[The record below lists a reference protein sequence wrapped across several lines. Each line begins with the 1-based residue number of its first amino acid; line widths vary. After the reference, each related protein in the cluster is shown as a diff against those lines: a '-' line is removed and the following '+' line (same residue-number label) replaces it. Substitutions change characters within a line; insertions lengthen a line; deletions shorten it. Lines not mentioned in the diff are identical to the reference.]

1 MRHRPAGG
9 MDRSGYVACDF
20 FAVPFQG
27 LESVTF
33 SRISIHQAAFVRRP
47 KESIMIGLVRAAALC
62 ATLALGLISAQAAD
76 KAFKRDDLADSA
88 IKLEAQIKSEA
99 GPVAKSAATLRTDAD
114 AAFRRSDYRVGLQII
129 GQIAAVAPEDSAN
142 WLRLAKT
149 IFQIRSA
156 TSSEQTF
163 LYERASTAAY
173 IAYQRAGNAGEEAE
187 ALAVLGRALSER
199 KLWRPALDTLQLS
212 LELRE
217 VAEVRGNYEKLR
229 DNHGFRLLDYTVDSD
244 SASPRACFQF
254 SEDLA
259 KRTDFSPYLALAGS
273 DKPALTSE
281 EKQLCVEGLKHGER
295 YNINLRAGLPSTV
308 KESLPKSAEFNIYV
322 RDRKPFVRFTGRA
335 YVLPRTGQRGIPLVS
350 VNTPSVSVQVFRIG
364 DRNLINTVIDSDF
377 QKTLSSYQLDDLGN
391 ERGVK
396 VWSGELATATTLN
409 QDVTTAFPVDQAL
422 GDLQPGVYVMT
433 ATPKGPGSSKDE
445 DSGSLATQWFI
456 VSDLGLTAFSGNDGI
471 HVFVNSLASTDAVAR
486 AEVRLVARNNEI
498 LATRKTDESGHVL
511 FEAGLARGEG
521 GLSPALLTVSGEKAD
536 YAFLS
541 LKSNAFD
548 LTDRGVSG
556 RAVPAGADAFVYAE
570 RGVYRSG
577 ETVYLTALLRDG
589 QGNAVTGGPLTLV
602 IERPDGVE
610 FRRAVL
616 PDQGAGGRNLTLP
629 LNSAVP
635 TGTWRARAFTD
646 PKGASVGET
655 TFMVEDY
662 IPDRIEFE
670 LTSKDKL
677 IKADAPVELKVDGHF
692 LYGAPAS
699 GLQLEGDMLVAPASA
714 RPGFAGY
721 QFGVADEETTSNERT
736 PIENLPEADAN
747 GVATFPVSLA
757 KPPSS
762 TRPQEAQIFIRMAE
776 AGGRAVERKIVL
788 PVAPAAAMIGI
799 KPLFGDKNVAEG
811 DKADFD
817 VVFAAPDDKPLARG
831 GLRYELLKLES
842 RYQWY
847 RQSSSWEYEPVK
859 STSRVADGDLTI
871 AADKPSRVTLAPQP
885 GRYRLDV
892 KSTEADGPL
901 TSVQFDVGWYSD
913 GSADTPDL
921 LETSIDKPEYQSGDT
936 MVVSVNARSA
946 GKLTINVLG
955 DRLLTT
961 QSTDVKEGT
970 SQVRIPVGKD
980 WGTGA
985 YVVATLRR
993 PLDAAALRMPGRAIG
1008 LKWFGIDKKARTLT
1022 VGLSPPALVRP
1033 STTLKLPVKVGG
1045 LNPGEDAKIVVA
1057 AVDVG
1062 ILNLTNYKPPAPDDY
1077 YLGQRRMTSEIRDLY
1092 GQLIDGMLGT
1102 RGQLKTGGDSAGA
1115 ELQGSPPTQKPLA
1128 LYSGIVTV
1136 AADGSAEISFD
1147 IPEFAGTARVMAVA
1161 WTATKLGRATTD
1173 VIVRDPVVLTATLPR
1188 FLLNGDKGTM
1198 SFDLDNVEG
1207 APGDYT
1213 INVKTSG
1220 PVKVTGNPATTVK
1233 LAAKQRTSM
1242 ALALDA
1248 SGGAGTAQLDV
1259 DIKGPNGLALARH
1272 YALDVKAATQ
1282 ILARR
1287 SIRTLAKGESL
1298 TLTSDMFS
1306 DLVQGTGGVSLSVS
1320 LSTALDAATILKAL
1334 DRYPYGCS
1342 EQITSRA
1349 MPLLYV
1355 NDLAAGA
1362 HLAMDTAVDQR
1373 IKDAIDKLLARQ
1385 GSNGS
1390 FGLWS
1395 AGGDDAWLDA
1405 YVTDFLTRAREK
1417 GFAVPDVLF
1426 RNALDRIRNSV
1437 VNADEPEKDGGRN
1450 LAYGLYVLARNG
1462 TAPVGDLRYL
1472 ADTKLNN
1479 LATPIAKSQLAA
1491 ALALVGDRTRA
1502 ERVYAAALESLAP
1515 KPVLEFGR
1523 VDYGSA
1529 LRDAAALVSL
1539 GSEGNAS
1546 SATITQAVMRVE
1558 AARGL
1563 TPYTSTQENAWLVLA
1578 SRALSK
1584 ETLALDVNGS
1594 PVRTALYR
1602 SYKAAEMAG
1611 VPIKITNTGDT
1622 PVQAVVSVSGA
1633 PVTPEPAASNG
1644 FKIERN
1650 YFTLDGKPADPS
1662 KAKQNDRFAVV
1673 LKITE
1678 AKPEYGHIMVS
1689 DYLAAGFEIDNPH
1702 LVSSG
1707 DTGTLDWIEDGEEPE
1722 NTEFRD
1728 DRFTAAIDRGSD
1740 DKAVF
1745 TVAYVV
1751 RAVSPGKY
1759 VVPQAYVEDMYNPS
1773 RYGRTGTGTVE
1784 VRPAK

>member
-1 MRHRPAGG
+1 M
-9 MDRSGYVACDF
+9 
-20 FAVPFQG
+20 
-27 LESVTF
+27 T
-33 SRISIHQAAFVRRP
+33 
-47 KESIMIGLVRAAALC
+47 GLVRATVIC
-62 ATLALGLISAQAAD
+62 AILVLGLTAAGAAD
-76 KAFKRDDLADSA
+76 KPFKRDELADSA
-88 IKLEAQIKSEA
+88 VKLEAQIKSEA
-99 GPVAKSAATLRTDAD
+99 GPVAKSATTLRGDAD
-114 AAFRRSDYRVGLQII
+114 AAFRRSDFRVGLQIL
-129 GQIAAVAPEDSAN
+129 GQIAATTPEDSAN
-142 WLRLAKT
+142 WLKLAKT
-149 IFQIRSA
+149 IFQIRS
-156 TSSEQTF
+156 TSSSEQTF
-163 LYERASTAAY
+163 LYERAATAAY
-173 IAYQRAGNAGEEAE
+173 IAYQRAGNQAEEAD
-187 ALAVLGRALSER
+187 ALAVLGRAMSER
-199 KLWRPALDTLQLS
+199 KLWRPALDSLRLS
-212 LELRE
+212 LDLRE
-217 VAEVRGNYEKLR
+217 VADVRGQYEKMR
-229 DNHGFRLLDYTVDSD
+229 DQHGFRLLDYSVDSD
-244 SASPRACFQF
+244 GASPRACFQF

-259 KRTDFSPYLALAGS
+259 KRVDFAPFVAQAGN

-281 EKQLCVEGLKHGER
+281 GKQLCIDGLKHGER

-350 VNTPSVSVQVFRIG
+350 VNTPAVNVNVFRIG
-364 DRNLINTVIDSDF
+364 DRNLINTVVDSDF
-377 QKTLSSYQLDDLGN
+377 QKTLSSYQLSSLGD

-396 VWSGELATATTLN
+396 VWTGELATATTLN
-409 QDVTTAFPVDQAL
+409 QDVVTAFPVDQAL
-422 GDLQPGVYVMT
+422 GELQPGVYVMT
-433 ATPKGPGSSKDE
+433 AAPKGPGSSSD
-445 DSGSLATQWFI
+445 DDGTLATQWFI
-456 VSDLGLTAFSGNDGI
+456 VSDMGLSAFSGNDGI
-471 HVFVNSLASTDAVAR
+471 HVFVNSLATTQAVSK

-498 LATRKTDESGHVL
+498 LATRKTDDAGHVL

-521 GLSPALLTVSGEKAD
+521 GLSPALLTVTSDKAD

-541 LKSNAFD
+541 LKTNAFD
-548 LTDRGVSG
+548 LTDRGVAG

-570 RGVYRSG
+570 RGVYRSN

-589 QGNAVTGGPLTLV
+589 QGNAMAGGPLTLV

-610 FRRAVL
+610 FRRAQL
-616 PDQGAGGRNLTLP
+616 PDQGAGGRSMAVA

-635 TGTWRARAFTD
+635 TGTWRVRAFTD
-646 PKGASVGET
+646 PKGTSAGET

-662 IPDRIEFE
+662 IPERIEFDVTAKE
-670 LTSKDKL
+670 KA
-677 IKADAPVELKVDGHF
+677 IKVDAPVELKVAGKF

-699 GLQLEGDMLVAPASA
+699 GLQLEGDMLVAPAASG
-714 RPGFAGY
+714 RPGYPGY
-721 QFGVADEETTSNERT
+721 QFGVADEETASNERT

-757 KPPSS
+757 KAPTS
-762 TRPQEAQIFIRMAE
+762 TRPQEAQIFIRMVE
-776 AGGRAVERKIVL
+776 TGGRAVERKLVL
-788 PVAPAAAMIGI
+788 PIAPQAALIGV
-799 KPLFGDKNVAEG
+799 KPLFADKSVAEG
-811 DKADFD
+811 DKAEFD
-817 VVFAAPDDKPLARG
+817 VIFVGADGKPLPRD
-831 GLRYELLKLES
+831 GLRYELLKMES

-847 RQSSSWEYEPVK
+847 RQNSSWEYEAVK
-859 STSRVADGDLTI
+859 SSKRVADGDLTLT
-871 AADKPSRVTLAPQP
+871 ADKAARLSLAPEP

-892 KSTEADGPL
+892 KSVEADGPV

-921 LETSIDKPEYQSGDT
+921 LETSIDKPEYASGDT
-936 MVVSVNARSA
+936 MTVSVNARTA

-961 QSTDVKEGT
+961 QIVDVKEGT
-970 SQVRIPVGKD
+970 RQVKLTVGKD

-985 YVVATLRR
+985 YVLATLRR
-993 PLDAAALRMPGRAIG
+993 PLDAAAQRMPGRAIG
-1008 LKWFGIDKKARTLT
+1008 LKWFGIDKKTRTLQ
-1022 VGLSPPALVRP
+1022 VALSPPPLVRP
-1033 STTLKLPVKVGG
+1033 GTALKIPVKLGG
-1045 LNPGEDAKIVVA
+1045 LNPGEDAKVVVA

-1077 YLGQRRMTSEIRDLY
+1077 YLGQRRLTAEVRDLY
-1092 GQLIDGMLGT
+1092 GQLIDGMQGT
-1102 RGQLKTGGDSAGA
+1102 RGQIRTGGDSAGA

-1136 AADGSAEISFD
+1136 GADGNAEINFD

-1161 WTATKLGRATTD
+1161 WTATKLGRATID
-1173 VIVRDPVVLTATLPR
+1173 VTVRDPVVLTATLPR

-1207 APGDYT
+1207 APGDYS
-1213 INVKTSG
+1213 ISVKTSG
-1220 PVKVTGNPATTVK
+1220 PVKVTGNPTTTVK

-1248 SGGAGTAQLDV
+1248 AGAGAANLDV
-1259 DIKGPNGLALARH
+1259 DIKGPNGLTLARH

-1282 ILARR
+1282 VLARR

-1298 TLTSDMFS
+1298 TLTPDMFG
-1306 DLVQGTGGVSLSVS
+1306 DLVPGTGGVSLSVG

-1362 HLAMDTAVDQR
+1362 QLAMDTAVDQR
-1373 IKDAIDKLLARQ
+1373 IKDAIERLLARQ

-1417 GFAVPDVLF
+1417 GFAVPDALF
-1426 RNALDRIRNSV
+1426 KNALDRIRNAV
-1437 VNADEPEKDGGRN
+1437 VNAAEPEKDGGRD

-1462 TAPVGDLRYL
+1462 AAPIGDLRYL
-1472 ADTKLNN
+1472 ADTKLSN

-1491 ALALVGDRTRA
+1491 ALALVGDKTRA
-1502 ERVYAAALESLAP
+1502 ERVYGAALDALAP
-1515 KPVLEFGR
+1515 KPTLEFGR
-1523 VDYGSA
+1523 TDYGSA

-1539 GSEGNAS
+1539 ASEGNAPR
-1546 SATITQAVMRVE
+1546 ATLTQAVQRVE
-1558 AARGL
+1558 VARGL
-1563 TPYTSTQENAWLVLA
+1563 SPYTSTQENAWLVLA
-1578 SRALSK
+1578 ARALSK
-1584 ETLALDVNGS
+1584 ETLSLDIDG
-1594 PVRTALYR
+1594 TAAKSAVYR
-1602 SYKAAEMAG
+1602 SYKAEAIAG
-1611 VPIKITNTGDT
+1611 KPVKITNTGDA
-1622 PVQAVVSVSGA
+1622 PLQAVVSVSGS

-1644 FKIERN
+1644 FKIERSF
-1650 YFTLDGKPADPS
+1650 FTLDGKPADVG

-1678 AKPEYGHIMVS
+1678 AKPEYGHIMVA
-1689 DYLAAGFEIDNPH
+1689 DYLPAGLEIDNPN

-1707 DTGTLDWIEDGEEPE
+1707 DSGTLDWIEDGEEPE
-1722 NTEFRD
+1722 HTEFRD
-1728 DRFTAAIDRGSD
+1728 DRFTAAIDRASD
-1740 DKAVF
+1740 DKSVF

-1759 VVPQAYVEDMYNPS
+1759 VLPQAYVEDMYNPS

-1784 VRPAK
+1784 VRAAK

>member
-1 MRHRPAGG
+1 
-9 MDRSGYVACDF
+9 
-20 FAVPFQG
+20 
-27 LESVTF
+27 
-33 SRISIHQAAFVRRP
+33 
-47 KESIMIGLVRAAALC
+47 MIGLVRAATLC
-62 ATLALGLISAQAAD
+62 ATLAFGLVAAQAAD
-76 KAFKRDDLADSA
+76 KAFRRDDLADSA

-99 GPVAKSAATLRTDAD
+99 GPVAKSGASLRTDAD
-114 AAFRRSDYRVGLQII
+114 AAFRRSDFRTGLQIL
-129 GQIAAVAPEDSAN
+129 GQIAATTPEDSAN
-142 WLRLAKT
+142 WLRLART
-149 IFQIRSA
+149 IFQISPA
-156 TSSEQTF
+156 NSSEQTF
-163 LYERASTAAY
+163 LLERASTAAY
-173 IAYQRAGNAGEEAE
+173 IAYQRAGNAADEAE
-187 ALAVLGRALSER
+187 ALSVLGRAMSER
-199 KLWRPALDTLQLS
+199 KLWRPALDALRLS
-212 LELRE
+212 LDLRE
-217 VAEVRGNYEKLR
+217 VADVRGRYEKMR
-229 DNHGFRLLDYTVDSD
+229 DQHGFRLLDYTVDSD

-259 KRTDFSPYLALAGS
+259 KRTDFTPFLALAGS
-273 DKPALTSE
+273 DKPALSSE
-281 EKQLCVEGLKHGER
+281 ERQLCVDGLKHGER
-295 YNINLRAGLPSTV
+295 YNIVLRAGLPSSV
-308 KESLPKSAEFNIYV
+308 KESLPKSAEFNLYV

-350 VNTPSVSVQVFRIG
+350 VNTPAVTVNVFRIG
-364 DRNLINTVIDSDF
+364 DRNLINTVVDSDF
-377 QKTLSSYQLDDLGN
+377 QRGLNKYELSSLGN

-433 ATPKGPGSSKDE
+433 AAAKGPGSDD
-445 DSGSLATQWFI
+445 DSQLATQWFI

-471 HVFVNSLASTDAVAR
+471 HVFVNSLASTDAVGS
-486 AEVRLVARNNEI
+486 AEVRLIARNNEI

-521 GLSPALLTVSGEKAD
+521 GLSPAMVTVTGEKAD

-541 LKSNAFD
+541 LKAHAFD
-548 LTDRGVSG
+548 LSDRGVAG
-556 RAVPAGADAFVYAE
+556 RAVPVGADAFVYAE
-570 RGVYRSG
+570 RGVYRSN

-589 QGNAVTGGPLTLV
+589 RGNAVTGGPLTLV

-616 PDQGAGGRNLTLP
+616 ADQGAGGRSLAVP

-635 TGTWRARAFTD
+635 AGTWRVRAFTD
-646 PKGASVGET
+646 PKAEPVGET

-662 IPDRIEFE
+662 VPERIEFDIS
-670 LTSKDKL
+670 SKDKA
-677 IKADAPVELKVDGHF
+677 IKADAAVELKVDGHF

-699 GLQLEGDMLVAPASA
+699 ELQLEGDLLVAPAA
-714 RPGFAGY
+714 ERPGFAGY

-736 PIENLPEADAN
+736 PIENLPETDAN

-757 KPPSS
+757 KPPTS

-776 AGGRAVERKIVL
+776 AGGRAVERKVVL
-788 PVAPAAAMIGI
+788 PVAPAAAMIGV

-811 DKADFD
+811 DKAGFD
-817 VVFAAPDDKPLARG
+817 VVFVAPDGKPLPRD
-831 GLRYELLKLES
+831 GLRYELLKIES
-842 RYQWY
+842 HYQWY
-847 RQSSSWEYEPVK
+847 RQNSSWEYEPVK
-859 STSRVADGDLTI
+859 STTRVADGDVTV
-871 AADKPSRVTLAPQP
+871 AADKPSRITLSPQP

-936 MVVSVNARSA
+936 MVVSVNARTA
-946 GKLTINVLG
+946 GRLTINVVG

-961 QSTDVKEGT
+961 QTTDVGEGT
-970 SQVRIPVGKD
+970 AQVKIPVGRD

-993 PLDAAALRMPGRAIG
+993 PLDTAAQRMPGRAIG

-1022 VGLSPPALVRP
+1022 VNLSGPALVRP
-1033 STTLKLPVKVGG
+1033 GTTLKLPVQLGG
-1045 LNPGEDAKIVVA
+1045 LSPGEDAKIVVA

-1077 YLGQRRMTSEIRDLY
+1077 YLGQRRMTAEIRDLY
-1092 GQLIDGMLGT
+1092 GQLIDGMQGS

-1115 ELQGSPPTQKPLA
+1115 ELQGSPPSQKPLA

-1136 AADGSAEISFD
+1136 GPDGSAEIDFD

-1161 WTATKLGRATTD
+1161 WTTTRLGRTTTD
-1173 VIVRDPVVLTATLPR
+1173 VTVRDPVVLTATLPR
-1188 FLLNGDKGTM
+1188 FLLNGDHGTM

-1213 INVKTSG
+1213 IHVRPSG
-1220 PVKVTGNPATTVK
+1220 PIKVSGNPTATVP
-1233 LAAKQRTSM
+1233 LAARQRSSM

-1248 SGGAGTAQLDV
+1248 GGTGTAQLDV
-1259 DIKGPNGLALARH
+1259 DISGPNGLTLARH

-1298 TLTSDMFS
+1298 TLTSDLFS
-1306 DLVQGTGGVSLSVS
+1306 DLVQGTGSVSLSVS

-1342 EQITSRA
+1342 EQIASRA

-1355 NDLAAGA
+1355 NDLAVGA
-1362 HLAMDTAVDQR
+1362 HLAMDAAVDQR
-1373 IKDAIDKLLARQ
+1373 VKDAIDRLLARQ

-1426 RNALDRIRNSV
+1426 KGALDRIRNSV
-1437 VNADEPEKDGGRN
+1437 VNANEPEKDGGRD

-1462 TAPVGDLRYL
+1462 AAPIGDLRYL

-1479 LATPIAKSQLAA
+1479 LATPIAKAQLAA
-1491 ALALVGDRTRA
+1491 ALALVGDRSRA

-1529 LRDAAALVSL
+1529 LRDAAALVTL
-1539 GSEGNAS
+1539 ASEGNAPH
-1546 SATITQAVMRVE
+1546 ATLTEAVARVE

-1578 SRALSK
+1578 SRALAK
-1584 ETLALDVNGS
+1584 ENLTLDVDGS
-1594 PVRTALYR
+1594 PVKTALYR
-1602 SYKAAEMAG
+1602 SYKASEMDG
-1611 VPIKITNTGDT
+1611 KPVKVTNTGDT

-1650 YFTLDGKPADPS
+1650 YFALDGKPADVS
-1662 KAKQNDRFAVV
+1662 KARQNDRFVVV

-1678 AKPEYGHIMVS
+1678 PKPEYGHIMVS
-1689 DYLAAGFEIDNPH
+1689 DYLPAGFEIDNPH

-1707 DTGTLDWIEDGEEPE
+1707 DAGTLDWIEDGEEPA

-1728 DRFTAAIDRGSD
+1728 DRFTAAIDRASD
-1740 DKAVF
+1740 AKSVF

-1759 VVPQAYVEDMYNPS
+1759 VLPQAYVEDMYNPS
-1773 RYGRTGTGTVE
+1773 RYGRTGTGAIE
-1784 VRPAK
+1784 VRAAK

>member
-1 MRHRPAGG
+1 
-9 MDRSGYVACDF
+9 
-20 FAVPFQG
+20 
-27 LESVTF
+27 
-33 SRISIHQAAFVRRP
+33 
-47 KESIMIGLVRAAALC
+47 MIGLVRAVTVC
-62 ATLALGLISAQAAD
+62 ATLAFGLVSAHAAD
-76 KAFKRDDLADSA
+76 KAFRRDELADSA

-114 AAFRRSDYRVGLQII
+114 AAFKRSDFRAGLQTL
-129 GQIAAVAPEDSAN
+129 GQIVAIAPDDSAN

-149 IFQIRSA
+149 IFQIRPA
-156 TSSEQTF
+156 TSSETTF
-163 LYERASTAAY
+163 LRERAATAAY

-187 ALAVLGRALSER
+187 ALAVLGRAMEER
-199 KLWRPALDTLQLS
+199 KLWRPALDALRLS
-212 LELRE
+212 LEMRE
-217 VAEVRGNYEKLR
+217 VADVRGQYEKLR
-229 DNHGFRLLDYTVDSD
+229 DDHGFRLLDYTVDSD

-254 SEDLA
+254 SEELA
-259 KRTDFSPYLALAGS
+259 KRVDFAPFLALAGS

-335 YVLPRTGQRGIPLVS
+335 YVLPRTGQQGIPVVS
-350 VNTPSVSVQVFRIG
+350 VNTQAVTVNVFRIG
-364 DRNLINTVIDSDF
+364 DRNLINTVIGSDF
-377 QKTLSSYQLDDLGN
+377 QTALSKYQLESLGD
-391 ERGVK
+391 ERGMK
-396 VWSGELATATTLN
+396 VWTGELATASTLN
-409 QDVTTAFPVDQAL
+409 ADVTTAFPVDLAI
-422 GDLQPGVYVMT
+422 GELQPGVYVMT
-433 ATPKGPGSSKDE
+433 AAAKGPGSGGGD
-445 DSGSLATQWFI
+445 DDGSLATQWFI

-471 HVFVNSLASTDAVAR
+471 HVFVNSLASTDPMAKAD
-486 AEVRLVARNNEI
+486 VRLVARNNEI
-498 LATRKTDESGHVL
+498 LATRKTDDSGHVL
-511 FEAGLARGEG
+511 FEAGLAKGEG
-521 GLSPALLTVSGEKAD
+521 GLSPALLTVTSDKND

-548 LTDRGVSG
+548 LSDRGVSG

-589 QGNAVTGGPLTLV
+589 QGNAVTSGPMTLV
-602 IERPDGVE
+602 VERPDGVE

-616 PDQGAGGRNLTLP
+616 PDQGAGGRSLTLP

-635 TGTWRARAFTD
+635 TGTWRVLAFTD
-646 PKGASVGET
+646 PKAPSVGET

-662 IPDRIEFE
+662 VPDRIEFDIS
-670 LTSKDKL
+670 SKDKL
-677 IKADAPVELKVDGHF
+677 IKADAPVELKVDGRF

-699 GLQLEGDMLVAPASA
+699 GLQLEGDLLVSPAA
-714 RPGFAGY
+714 NRPGFAGY
-721 QFGVADEETTSNERT
+721 QFGVADEESASNERT
-736 PIENLPEADAN
+736 PIEGLPEADAN

-762 TRPQEAQIFIRMAE
+762 TRPQEAQIFIRMTE
-776 AGGRAVERKIVL
+776 AGGRAVERKFVL
-788 PVAPAAAMIGI
+788 PVAPSAPMIGV
-799 KPLFGDKNVAEG
+799 KPLFKDKNVAEG
-811 DKADFD
+811 DNAAFD
-817 VVFAAPDDKPLARG
+817 VVVVSPEGTSLARS
-831 GLRYELLKLES
+831 GLRYELLKMES

-847 RQSSSWEYEPVK
+847 RQNSSWDYEPVK
-859 STSRVADGDLTI
+859 STKRVADGDLTI
-871 AADKPSRVTLAPQP
+871 AANAPARISLQPQP

-892 KSTEADGPL
+892 KSNEADGPI

-921 LETSIDKPEYQSGDT
+921 LETSIDKPEYLSGDT
-936 MVVSVNARSA
+936 MIVSVNARTA
-946 GKLTINVLG
+946 GLLTINVLG

-961 QSTDVKEGT
+961 QSIAVKEGQ
-970 SQVRIPVGKD
+970 SQIKIPVGKD

-993 PLDAAALRMPGRAIG
+993 PLDAAAKRMPGRAIG
-1008 LKWFGIDKKARTLT
+1008 LKWFGIDKKARTLD
-1022 VGLSPPALVRP
+1022 VALSPPALIRP
-1033 STTLKLPVKVGG
+1033 STTLKLPVKLGG

-1077 YLGQRRMTSEIRDLY
+1077 YLGQRRMTSEIRDIY
-1092 GQLIDGMLGT
+1092 GQLIDGMQGT
-1102 RGQLKTGGDSAGA
+1102 RGQLRTGGDSAGA
-1115 ELQGSPPTQKPLA
+1115 QIEGSPPTQKPMA

-1136 AADGSAEISFD
+1136 AADGTAQIEFE

-1161 WTATKLGRATTD
+1161 WTATKLGRATVD
-1173 VIVRDPVVLTATLPR
+1173 VTVRDPVVLTATLPR
-1188 FLLNGDKGTM
+1188 FLLSGDKGTM

-1213 INVKTSG
+1213 IAVKTSG
-1220 PVKVTGNPATTVK
+1220 PVKVTGNPATTIK

-1242 ALALDA
+1242 ALAIDA
-1248 SGGAGTAQLDV
+1248 SGAGTAQFDV
-1259 DIKGPNGLALARH
+1259 DIKGPNGLTLARH
-1272 YALDVKAATQ
+1272 YVLDVKAATQ
-1282 ILARR
+1282 VLARR

-1362 HLAMDTAVDQR
+1362 HLAMDTGVDQR
-1373 IKDAIDKLLARQ
+1373 IKDSIDRLLARQ

-1417 GFAVPDVLF
+1417 GFVVPDVLF
-1426 RNALDRIRNSV
+1426 RAALDRVRNSV
-1437 VNADEPEKDGGRN
+1437 VNADEPEKDGGRD
-1450 LAYGLYVLARNG
+1450 LAYGLYVLAKNG
-1462 TAPVGDLRYL
+1462 TAPIGDLRYL
-1472 ADTKLNN
+1472 ADTKLKN

-1491 ALALVGDRTRA
+1491 ALALVGDRARA
-1502 ERVYAAALESLAP
+1502 ERVYAAAVESLAP
-1515 KPVLEFGR
+1515 KPAIEFGR

-1539 GSEGNAS
+1539 ASEGNAPR
-1546 SATITQAVMRVE
+1546 ATLTQAVQRVE

-1563 TPYTSTQENAWLVLA
+1563 TPFTSTQENAWLVLA
-1578 SRALSK
+1578 SRALAK
-1584 ETLALDVNGS
+1584 EANTLALDVNGS
-1594 PVRTALYR
+1594 AVKTALYR
-1602 SYKAAEMAG
+1602 SYKAAEMSG
-1611 VPIKITNTGDT
+1611 QPIKITNTGDT
-1622 PVQAVVSVSGA
+1622 PVQAVVSVSGS
-1633 PVTPEPAASNG
+1633 PITPEPAASNG

-1650 YFTLDGKPADPS
+1650 YFTLDGKPADVT

-1678 AKPEYGHIMVS
+1678 AKPEYGHIMVA
-1689 DYLAAGFEIDNPH
+1689 DYLPAGFEIDNPH

-1707 DTGTLDWIEDGEEPE
+1707 DSGTLDWIEDGEEPE

-1728 DRFTAAIDRGSD
+1728 DRFTAAIDRKSD

-1745 TVAYVV
+1745 TVAYIV

-1759 VVPQAYVEDMYNPS
+1759 VLPQAYVEDMYNPS
-1773 RYGRTGTGTVE
+1773 RYGRTGTGSVE
-1784 VRPAK
+1784 VAKAK

>member
-1 MRHRPAGG
+1 
-9 MDRSGYVACDF
+9 
-20 FAVPFQG
+20 
-27 LESVTF
+27 
-33 SRISIHQAAFVRRP
+33 
-47 KESIMIGLVRAAALC
+47 
-62 ATLALGLISAQAAD
+62 
-76 KAFKRDDLADSA
+76 
-88 IKLEAQIKSEA
+88 
-99 GPVAKSAATLRTDAD
+99 
-114 AAFRRSDYRVGLQII
+114 
-129 GQIAAVAPEDSAN
+129 
-142 WLRLAKT
+142 
-149 IFQIRSA
+149 
-156 TSSEQTF
+156 
-163 LYERASTAAY
+163 
-173 IAYQRAGNAGEEAE
+173 
-187 ALAVLGRALSER
+187 
-199 KLWRPALDTLQLS
+199 
-212 LELRE
+212 
-217 VAEVRGNYEKLR
+217 
-229 DNHGFRLLDYTVDSD
+229 
-244 SASPRACFQF
+244 
-254 SEDLA
+254 
-259 KRTDFSPYLALAGS
+259 
-273 DKPALTSE
+273 
-281 EKQLCVEGLKHGER
+281 
-295 YNINLRAGLPSTV
+295 
-308 KESLPKSAEFNIYV
+308 
-322 RDRKPFVRFTGRA
+322 
-335 YVLPRTGQRGIPLVS
+335 
-350 VNTPSVSVQVFRIG
+350 
-364 DRNLINTVIDSDF
+364 
-377 QKTLSSYQLDDLGN
+377 
-391 ERGVK
+391 
-396 VWSGELATATTLN
+396 
-409 QDVTTAFPVDQAL
+409 
-422 GDLQPGVYVMT
+422 
-433 ATPKGPGSSKDE
+433 
-445 DSGSLATQWFI
+445 
-456 VSDLGLTAFSGNDGI
+456 
-471 HVFVNSLASTDAVAR
+471 
-486 AEVRLVARNNEI
+486 
-498 LATRKTDESGHVL
+498 
-511 FEAGLARGEG
+511 
-521 GLSPALLTVSGEKAD
+521 
-536 YAFLS
+536 
-541 LKSNAFD
+541 
-548 LTDRGVSG
+548 
-556 RAVPAGADAFVYAE
+556 
-570 RGVYRSG
+570 
-577 ETVYLTALLRDG
+577 
-589 QGNAVTGGPLTLV
+589 
-602 IERPDGVE
+602 
-610 FRRAVL
+610 
-616 PDQGAGGRNLTLP
+616 
-629 LNSAVP
+629 
-635 TGTWRARAFTD
+635 
-646 PKGASVGET
+646 
-655 TFMVEDY
+655 
-662 IPDRIEFE
+662 
-670 LTSKDKL
+670 
-677 IKADAPVELKVDGHF
+677 
-692 LYGAPAS
+692 
-699 GLQLEGDMLVAPASA
+699 
-714 RPGFAGY
+714 
-721 QFGVADEETTSNERT
+721 
-736 PIENLPEADAN
+736 
-747 GVATFPVSLA
+747 
-757 KPPSS
+757 
-762 TRPQEAQIFIRMAE
+762 
-776 AGGRAVERKIVL
+776 
-788 PVAPAAAMIGI
+788 
-799 KPLFGDKNVAEG
+799 LFGNKNVAEG
-811 DKADFD
+811 DRADFD
-817 VVFAAPDDKPLARG
+817 VVFVAPDGKPLARN

-842 RYQWY
+842 TYQWY
-847 RQSSSWEYEPVK
+847 RQSSSWQYEPVK
-859 STSRVADGDLTI
+859 STKRVADGDLTV

-892 KSTEADGPL
+892 RSAEADGPL

-921 LETSIDKPEYQSGDT
+921 LETSIDKPEYQSGET

-946 GKLTINVLG
+946 GKLTVNVLG

-961 QSTDVKEGT
+961 QSTDIKEGT
-970 SQVRIPVGKD
+970 ARVKIPVGKD

-1008 LKWFGIDKKARTLT
+1008 LKWFGIDKKARSLT
-1022 VGLSPPALVRP
+1022 VSLSPPALVRP
-1033 STTLKLPVKVGG
+1033 NTALKLPVKLGG
-1045 LNPGEDAKIVVA
+1045 LNPGEDAKVVVA

-1092 GQLIDGMLGT
+1092 GQLIDGMQGT
-1102 RGQLKTGGDSAGA
+1102 RGQLKTGGDAAGA

-1136 AADGSAEISFD
+1136 AADGSAEISFE

-1173 VIVRDPVVLTATLPR
+1173 VTVRDPVVLTATLPR
-1188 FLLNGDKGTM
+1188 FLLNGDKGAM
-1198 SFDLDNVEG
+1198 SMDLDNVEG
-1207 APGDYT
+1207 AAGDYT
-1213 INVKTSG
+1213 INVKTAG
-1220 PVKVTGNPATTVK
+1220 PVKVTGNPAITVK
-1233 LAAKQRTSM
+1233 LAAKQRMSM
-1242 ALALDA
+1242 VLALDA

-1259 DIKGPNGLALARH
+1259 DIKGPNGLTLARH
-1272 YALDVKAATQ
+1272 YVLDVKAATQ

-1306 DLVQGTGGVSLSVS
+1306 DLVQGTGAVSMSVS

-1373 IKDAIDKLLARQ
+1373 IRDAIDRLLARQ

-1437 VNADEPEKDGGRN
+1437 VNAEEPEKNGGRD

-1491 ALALVGDRTRA
+1491 ALALVGDRSRA

-1523 VDYGSA
+1523 TDYGSA

-1584 ETLALDVNGS
+1584 ETLALEVNGS
-1594 PVRTALYR
+1594 PVKTALYR
-1602 SYKAAEMAG
+1602 SYKSSDMAG
-1611 VPIKITNTGDT
+1611 QPIRITNTGDT
-1622 PVQAVVSVSGA
+1622 PVQAVISVSGA

-1673 LKITE
+1673 LKVTE
-1678 AKPEYGHIMVS
+1678 AKPEFGHIMVS
-1689 DYLAAGFEIDNPH
+1689 DYLPAGFEIDNPH

-1722 NTEFRD
+1722 HTEFRD

-1759 VVPQAYVEDMYNPS
+1759 VLPQAYVEDMYNPS

-1784 VRPAK
+1784 VRAAK